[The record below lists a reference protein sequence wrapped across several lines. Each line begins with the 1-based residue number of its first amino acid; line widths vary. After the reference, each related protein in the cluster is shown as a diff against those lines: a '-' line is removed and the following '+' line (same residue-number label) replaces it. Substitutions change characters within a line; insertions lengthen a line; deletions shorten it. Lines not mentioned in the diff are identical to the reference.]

1 MLIHILCGFTKELAD
16 SFKTPEYIRV
26 LGFSKDGKNYL
37 NKIKK
42 EVDIPIITTFSKGN
56 SKMLEYEQ
64 LTSNIYYS
72 IKDNSYLKKE

>member
-1 MLIHILCGFTKELAD
+1 M
-16 SFKTPEYIRV
+16 
-26 LGFSKDGKNYL
+26 

-42 EVDIPIITTFSKGN
+42 EVSVPIITTFSKGN

-72 IKDNSYLKKE
+72 IKDSSYLNKEYSEKIKQGN